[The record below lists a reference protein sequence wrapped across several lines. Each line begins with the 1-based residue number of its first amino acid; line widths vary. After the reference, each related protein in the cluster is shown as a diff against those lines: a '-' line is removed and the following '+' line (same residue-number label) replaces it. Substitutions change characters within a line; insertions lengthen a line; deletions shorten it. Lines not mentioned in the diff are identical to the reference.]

1 MKRAPAAGQGDGGA
15 ANVWV
20 EAAKAR
26 GLTFDDAT
34 VELAS
39 ALMTAYP
46 GLRAQIVH
54 RPEDVL
60 VIGKGRIRIAKDLRA
75 YRRLAAG
82 FVNDLTN

>member
-46 GLRAQIVH
+46 GLRAQIV
-54 RPEDVL
+54 D
-60 VIGKGRIRIAKDLRA
+60 A
-75 YRRLAAG
+75 
-82 FVNDLTN
+82 